1 MTNSQIL
8 PAVSIKTRILFSFL
22 VVILTLS
29 VSIALLGYYVCLL
42 YTSDAADDL
51 LCVVL
56 GGRRIT
62 KKKKQ
67 KQTKG
72 GKLN

>member
-29 VSIALLGYYVCLL
+29 VSIALLGYYV
-42 YTSDAADDL
+42 
-51 LCVVL
+51 
-56 GGRRIT
+56 T
-62 KKKKQ
+62 KRDIFERPNERSSV
-67 KQTKG
+67 T
-72 GKLN
+72 